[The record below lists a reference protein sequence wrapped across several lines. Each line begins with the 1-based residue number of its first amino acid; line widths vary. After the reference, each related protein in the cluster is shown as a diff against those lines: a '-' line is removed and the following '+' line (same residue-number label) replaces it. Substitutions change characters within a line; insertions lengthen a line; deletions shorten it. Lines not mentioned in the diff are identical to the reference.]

1 MQSWVWEQADLNGF
15 IAHLVRAS
23 EENSVIVGLILTQHN
38 FLKLLLKILQW
49 RIPYVSIHSSTNV
62 IASGRLR
69 IKQMRWLNNAKN
81 KIKPEHWAKRWN
93 WSISTKLALTAS
105 WNQWPTS
112 SVCYSISMEFSGRGL
127 NSHSDQFSIGVSKNP
142 LLVNTI
148 CINSFRYQRD
158 YLCETS
164 LKENDVA
171 NYARRDRNE
180 TWTLNKEMKLE

>member
-1 MQSWVWEQADLNGF
+1 M
-15 IAHLVRAS
+15 
-23 EENSVIVGLILTQHN
+23 
-38 FLKLLLKILQW
+38 
-49 RIPYVSIHSSTNV
+49 

-164 LKENDVA
+164 LKANVA
-171 NYARRDRNE
+171 NSARKDRNE
-180 TWTLNKEMKLE
+180 TWTEQRDETRVALQSWLWERVELNGLIAHSAGTSE